1 MNKDKSTYR
10 QIAKAT
16 TLFGGVQAFHIIITV
31 IRSKFVAILLGP
43 YGMGIIGLLNSTTEL
58 ISELTNFGLETSA
71 VKDISEANITGNPKR
86 VSRVGTIVKR
96 LVWITGLL
104 GALITLI
111 FSPIL
116 SQITFGNRD
125 YTAAFVWLSITLLI
139 KQVSTGQL
147 VMLQGLRK
155 LQDLAKANVMGS
167 FSGLI
172 VTVPLYYFMGIRGIV
187 PVIILTALFS
197 LFFSWFFS
205 RNLGIEKTR
214 ITGKQLRIEG
224 KDMMVMGFLI
234 SLTGLIAVAMS
245 YLIRIYITR
254 TGSISDIGF
263 YTAGF
268 AIINTYVSMIFKAF
282 DSDYYPRLSAI
293 AKNDKASRL
302 TINQQTEIA
311 ILILSP
317 ILILFIVFVKWA
329 IIILYSR
336 EFLVIN
342 NMLQWAALGV
352 YFRTTSWA
360 IAIVLLAKGE
370 SKIFFWNELIANSYT
385 LVLNILG
392 YHLWGLSGIGF
403 TYMLSYILYTCQIF
417 GLTYVRYKFTFTHSF
432 IKIFSIQFSLAAVCA
447 LLIYMIDEPINFF
460 VGTPFI
466 LASVWFTYKQL
477 NHMLGLNEL
486 IDSVKNKF
494 LKK

>member
-1 MNKDKSTYR
+1 MNKDQSTYR

-43 YGMGIIGLLNSTTEL
+43 YGMGIVGLFNSTIEL
-58 ISELTNFGLETSA
+58 ISGLTNFGLETSA
-71 VKDISEANITGNPKR
+71 VKDISEAHITGNPKR
-86 VSRVGTIVKR
+86 VSRVASIVRR

-104 GALITLI
+104 GAIITLF

-116 SQITFGNRD
+116 SQMTFGNKE
-125 YTAAFVWLSITLLI
+125 YTAAFMWLSITLLI

-167 FSGLI
+167 LSGLI

-205 RNLGIEKTR
+205 RNLGIEKIKTS
-214 ITGKQLRIEG
+214 GKQLRTEG
-224 KDMMVMGFLI
+224 KDMMVMGFMI
-234 SLTGLIAVAMS
+234 SLTGLIAVAMT

-254 TGSISDIGF
+254 TGSISDLGF

-293 AKNDKASRL
+293 AKDNKASTI

-311 ILILSP
+311 ILILAP
-317 ILILFIVFVKWA
+317 ILILFIVFLKWA
-329 IIILYSR
+329 IIILYTK

-342 NMLQWAALGV
+342 SMLQWAALGV
-352 YFRTTSWA
+352 FFRTVSWA
-360 IAIVLLAKGE
+360 IAIILLAKGE
-370 SKIFFWNELIANSYT
+370 SKVFFWNELIANSYT

-392 YHLWGLSGIGF
+392 YHFWGLAGIGF
-403 TYMLSYILYTCQIF
+403 TYMISYLLYTFQIF
-417 GLTYVRYKFTFTHSF
+417 GLTHHRYKFSFTSSF
-432 IKIFSIQFSLAAVCA
+432 IKIFTIQFSLAAVCS
-447 LLIYMIDEPINFF
+447 LLIYLIGEPINFLI
-460 VGTPFI
+460 GTPFI
-466 LASVWFTYKQL
+466 IISFWYTYKQL
-477 NHMLGLNEL
+477 NHLIGLSEL
-486 IDSVKNKF
+486 IKPFKERFS
-494 LKK
+494 KK